1 MKSSD
6 YQAEFTTVWSF
17 PRRGAWATHN
27 PGYRGNFAP
36 QVPRNLIEMYSQ
48 KGDCVLDP
56 MVGAG
61 TTLIEA
67 KLLGR
72 HALGIDINPDAIKL
86 SESAL
91 RFRHHPQTKQKLK
104 TADARDLS
112 FLKDNS
118 FDLIVTHPPY
128 MNIIKYSQGR
138 IEGDLS
144 NISSLPKFCDQ
155 MQKVAAELFR
165 VLKPDRFC
173 AILVGDTRKGR
184 HFVPLAFNVMQ
195 RFLKAGFVL
204 KEDII
209 KIQHNCTTTERWRA
223 KAARDGFYLIMHE
236 HLFVFRKPT
245 PQEDLSRIKY
255 STLPNP

>member
-1 MKSSD
+1 MNTAPVL
-6 YQAEFTTVWSF
+6 QPEFTTVWSF
-17 PRRGAWATHN
+17 PQRGAWATHN

-36 QVPRNLIEMYSQ
+36 QVPRNLIEMYSK

-72 HALGIDINPDAIKL
+72 HALGVDINPDAINL
-86 SESAL
+86 SKEAL
-91 RFRHHPQTKQKLK
+91 KFSHQPQSKQKLQ

-112 FLKDNS
+112 FLKGNS

-128 MNIIKYSQGR
+128 MNIIKYSQGL

-144 NISSLPKFCDQ
+144 NIGSLPKFCDE
-155 MQKVAAELFR
+155 MEKVAAELFR
-165 VLKPDRFC
+165 ILKPDKFC

-195 RFLKAGFVL
+195 RFLKVGFVL

-209 KIQHNCTTTERWRA
+209 KVQHNCSTTSRWKS
-223 KAARDGFYLIMHE
+223 KALKDKFYLIMHE

-245 PQEDLSRIKY
+245 PNEDLSRIRY
-255 STLPNP
+255 STI